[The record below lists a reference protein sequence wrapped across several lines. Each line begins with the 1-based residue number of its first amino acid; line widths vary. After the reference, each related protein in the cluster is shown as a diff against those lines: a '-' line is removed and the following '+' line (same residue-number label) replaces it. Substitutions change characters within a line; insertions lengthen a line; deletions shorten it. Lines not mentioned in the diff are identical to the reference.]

1 MRESIELIERMSM
14 FLEDPLSEKTSKIL
28 NNYIKLISDV
38 QIDNNIE
45 KRLKQRQEYN
55 EIMEKIKREITNP
68 TKVES
73 IKEAY
78 NKLKEKGIK
87 EMEDTAYQE
96 KILLYLGWHESQ
108 QKLKEPKPIL
118 TKLDLVIRELE
129 IKKKM
134 VNV

>member
-1 MRESIELIERMSM
+1 MKKIQEFPVWHEDFTTFENKLSESIELLERMSM

-68 TKVES
+68 GKVES
-73 IKEAY
+73 IK
-78 NKLKEKGIK
+78 
-87 EMEDTAYQE
+87 
-96 KILLYLGWHESQ
+96 
-108 QKLKEPKPIL
+108 
-118 TKLDLVIRELE
+118 
-129 IKKKM
+129 
-134 VNV
+134 